1 MSIRRKYKNED
12 AELDTGPLNDILFIL
27 MFFFLIIST
36 LANPNVIKMNNPR
49 ATSETKAKQSV
60 IVSINKN
67 RDIYLG
73 QQKIVFDSLESSL
86 RKQLS
91 YGDSIKPAVVINADS
106 LVSWGD
112 IVRIMQVA
120 KKLGA
125 TTSASGTCQIISLGI
140 GRHQFELNCCNG
152 VALIILSFPYI
163 SFRISVLKII
173 VQKDLLYFFRI
184 ILMNFNKILP
194 LGVKCD
200 LQIL

>member
-1 MSIRRKYKNED
+1 MSIRKKYIKEN
-12 AELDTGPLNDILFIL
+12 AEVDTGPLNDILFIL

-73 QQKIVFDSLESSL
+73 QQKIIFDSLESSL
-86 RKQLS
+86 KKQLRI
-91 YGDSIKPAVVINADS
+91 GDSIKPAVVINADS

-112 IVRIMQVA
+112 IVRVMQVA

-125 TTSASGTCQIISLGI
+125 TTSASVSS
-140 GRHQFELNCCNG
+140 
-152 VALIILSFPYI
+152 A
-163 SFRISVLKII
+163 K
-173 VQKDLLYFFRI
+173 
-184 ILMNFNKILP
+184 
-194 LGVKCD
+194 
-200 LQIL
+200 

>member
-1 MSIRRKYKNED
+1 VSIRKRYKNED
-12 AELDTGPLNDILFIL
+12 TELDTGPLNDILFIL

-73 QQKIVFDSLESSL
+73 QQKIIFDSLESSL
-86 RKQLS
+86 KKQLRI
-91 YGDSIKPAVVINADS
+91 GDSIKPAVVINADS

-112 IVRIMQVA
+112 IVRVMQVA

-125 TTSASGTCQIISLGI
+125 TTSASVSS
-140 GRHQFELNCCNG
+140 
-152 VALIILSFPYI
+152 A
-163 SFRISVLKII
+163 K
-173 VQKDLLYFFRI
+173 
-184 ILMNFNKILP
+184 
-194 LGVKCD
+194 
-200 LQIL
+200 